1 MRARV
6 EDLLHYSP
14 AVVFVMAAAS
24 GPLPK
29 VAIVLVSLLAAA
41 VLLLRDAR
49 ARAVA
54 ILGALA
60 VSPPLLLATIWHS
73 SKLSFVH
80 RHPLGAVALAAAA
93 LVVVIA
99 LAVLIHRHPA
109 TLGAL
114 AVLAMPFRVSIGTAG
129 GTSNLLIP
137 LYLVVGAGSLAAAV
151 PALRGRTVLGGDTG
165 RQPGWLERLLALYL
179 VIYAVQA
186 TYSPGAG
193 FQQAVQNMGFFYVPF
208 TLLYAALVRL
218 RWTPRLLRSCVQIV
232 AVLAVVFA
240 GVAFIEYATK
250 TTFLSEKLAEQ
261 NQLYVYF
268 VVNSVFFD
276 PNIFGRFLALA
287 MVALATLLLYERPA
301 REQLAVG
308 AVLVALWAALVLSFS
323 RASMVALLVGL
334 AVLAANKWQLTRAL
348 VAAAVVVVIG
358 AAAVAI
364 SPTTF
369 GINQGFNGVSAGR
382 GSVLSG
388 GVRLFRDRPLWGF
401 GSGSFQAAY
410 RAHHLSSGTL
420 TASHTTAVT
429 IAAEQGLVGELAYLA
444 LVLVAIV
451 GLLRGARA
459 DPARAAIAAAFVAL
473 VVHTELYADF
483 LEDPFTWVLLG
494 IGFALARAPGRAP
507 EPAAEPAVRVAAVPA

>member
-1 MRARV
+1 MIV
-6 EDLLHYSP
+6 L
-14 AVVFVMAAAS
+14 AAAS

-29 VAIVLVSLLAAA
+29 LGIVLISFLAAA
-41 VLLLRDAR
+41 VLLARDGK

-54 ILGALA
+54 TLGALA

-80 RHPLGAVALAAAA
+80 RHPLVAIALAAAA
-93 LVVVIA
+93 LAVAIV
-99 LAVLIHRHPA
+99 LAVAMFRRPA
-109 TLGAL
+109 LLGAL
-114 AVLAMPFRVSIGTAG
+114 AVLALPFRISIGTTG

-151 PALRGRTVLGGDTG
+151 PALRGRSGLGSDSQ
-165 RQPGWLERLLALYL
+165 RQPGWVERLLALYL
-179 VIYAVQA
+179 VLYAVQA
-186 TYSPGAG
+186 TYAPATG
-193 FQQAVQNMGFFYVPF
+193 FQHAVQNMGFFYVPF
-208 TLLYAALVRL
+208 TLLYSILVRL
-218 RWTPRLLRSCVQIV
+218 RWTPRLLRSCLQIV
-232 AVLAVVFA
+232 AVLAVAFA
-240 GVAFIEYATK
+240 GIAFIEYATK

-276 PNIFGRFLALA
+276 PNIFGRFLALSMVVLA
-287 MVALATLLLYERPA
+287 MLLLYERPA
-301 REQLAVG
+301 REQLAVS
-308 AVLVALWAALVLSFS
+308 AVLVVLWAALVLSYS

-348 VAAAVVVVIG
+348 VAAAAVVVIG

-369 GINQGFNGVSAGR
+369 GLNQGLNGVSAGR

-388 GVRLFRDRPLWGF
+388 GLRLFRDRPLWGF
-401 GSGSFQAAY
+401 GSGSFQDAY
-410 RAHHLSSGTL
+410 QTHHLSSGTL

-429 IAAEQGLVGELAYLA
+429 IAAEQGLIGELAYLA

-483 LEDPFTWVLLG
+483 LEDPFTWALLG
-494 IGFALARAPGRAP
+494 IGFSLARAAGRVP
-507 EPAAEPAVRVAAVPA
+507 EPEAEPAMRVAAVPA

>member
-1 MRARV
+1 MIV
-6 EDLLHYSP
+6 L
-14 AVVFVMAAAS
+14 AAAS

-29 VAIVLVSLLAAA
+29 LGIVVVSFLAAA
-41 VLLLRDAR
+41 VLLTRDDR
-49 ARAVA
+49 ARAGA
-54 ILGALA
+54 ILATLA

-73 SKLSFVH
+73 SKISFVH
-80 RHPLGAVALAAAA
+80 RHPLVAVVLAGAA
-93 LVVVIA
+93 LVVVAI
-99 LAVLIHRHPA
+99 LAVLIDRRPA
-109 TLGAL
+109 LLGAL
-114 AVLAMPFRVSIGTAG
+114 AVVAMPFRISIGAAG

-151 PALRGRTVLGGDTG
+151 PVLRGRQVLHSDSW

-179 VIYAVQA
+179 VLYAVQA
-186 TYSPGAG
+186 AYAPAGG
-193 FQQAVQNMGFFYVPF
+193 FQHAVQNMGFFYVPF
-208 TLLYAALVRL
+208 ALLFSLLSRL
-218 RWTPRLLRSCVQIV
+218 QWTPRLLRSCLQII

-240 GVAFIEYATK
+240 AVGFIEYATK

-268 VVNSVFFD
+268 VVNSLFFD

-287 MVALATLLLYERPA
+287 MVALATLLLYQRPP
-301 REQLAVG
+301 REQLAASV
-308 AVLVALWAALVLSFS
+308 VLALSWAALVLSFS
-323 RASMVALLVGL
+323 RASMIALLVGL
-334 AVLAANKWQLTRAL
+334 AVLAANKWRLTRAL
-348 VAAAVVVVIG
+348 VAAGVVVLIG

-369 GINQGFNGVSAGR
+369 GLNQGFNGVSAGR

-388 GVRLFRDRPLWGF
+388 GLRLFRDRPLWGF
-401 GSGSFQAAY
+401 GSGSFQDAY

-429 IAAEQGLVGELAYLA
+429 IAAEQGLIGELVYLA

-483 LEDPFTWVLLG
+483 FEDPFAWALLG
-494 IGFALARAPGRAP
+494 AGFALARAPGRVAQA
-507 EPAAEPAVRVAAVPA
+507 ETAPAARVAAVPA

>member
-1 MRARV
+1 V
-6 EDLLHYSP
+6 IVL
-14 AVVFVMAAAS
+14 AAAS

-41 VLLLRDAR
+41 VLLVRDDR
-49 ARAVA
+49 TRAVA
-54 ILGALA
+54 ILGALV

-73 SKLSFVH
+73 SKLAFVH
-80 RHPLGAVALAAAA
+80 RHPLGAVALAAVAV
-93 LVVVIA
+93 VVVIA
-99 LAVLIHRHPA
+99 LAVVMDRRPA
-109 TLGAL
+109 MLGAL
-114 AVLAMPFRVSIGTAG
+114 AMLAMPFRVSIGTAG

-151 PALRGRTVLGGDTG
+151 PALRGRSVLGGDSG

-186 TYSPGAG
+186 TYAPGSG

-208 TLLYAALVRL
+208 TLLYSVLVRL
-218 RWTPRLLRSCVQIV
+218 HWTPRLLRSCLQIV
-232 AVLAVVFA
+232 AALAVAFA
-240 GVAFIEYATK
+240 AVGFIEYATK

-287 MVALATLLLYERPA
+287 MVALATLLLYQRPA
-301 REQLAVG
+301 REQLTAS
-308 AVLVALWAALVLSFS
+308 AVLVVLWAALVLSFS
-323 RASMVALLVGL
+323 RASMIALLVGL

-348 VAAAVVVVIG
+348 VAAAAVVVIG

-369 GINQGFNGVSAGR
+369 GLNQGLNGVSAGR

-388 GVRLFRDRPLWGF
+388 GLRLFRDRPVWGF
-401 GSGSFQAAY
+401 GSGSFQDAY
-410 RAHHLSSGTL
+410 QAHHLSSGTL

-429 IAAEQGLVGELAYLA
+429 VAAEQGLIGELAYLA

-459 DPARAAIAAAFVAL
+459 DPARAAVAAAFVAL

-494 IGFALARAPGRAP
+494 IGFALARAPDRV
-507 EPAAEPAVRVAAVPA
+507 PAAERAPGARVAAVPA

>member
-1 MRARV
+1 VIA
-6 EDLLHYSP
+6 L
-14 AVVFVMAAAS
+14 AAAS

-29 VAIVLVSLLAAA
+29 LGVVLVSLLAAA
-41 VLLLRDAR
+41 VLLARNDR

-80 RHPLGAVALAAAA
+80 RHPLLAVGLGVVAFLVVVVLAVVIDRRPAIFGA
-93 LVVVIA
+93 LVVLA
-99 LAVLIHRHPA
+99 L
-109 TLGAL
+109 
-114 AVLAMPFRVSIGTAG
+114 PFRISIGTAG

-137 LYLVVGAGSLAAAV
+137 LYLVVGAGSFAAAV
-151 PALRGRTVLGGDTG
+151 PALRGRRVLGIDSA
-165 RQPGWLERLLALYL
+165 RPPGWVERLLALYL
-179 VIYAVQA
+179 VLYAVQA
-186 TYSPGAG
+186 TYAPSEG
-193 FQQAVQNMGFFYVPF
+193 FQHALQNMGFFYVPF
-208 TLLYAALVRL
+208 TLLYSVLTRL
-218 RWTPRLLRSCVQIV
+218 QWTPRLLRTCLQIV

-240 GVAFIEYATK
+240 VVGFIEYATK
-250 TTFLSEKLAEQ
+250 TTFLSSKLAQQ

-287 MVALATLLLYERPA
+287 MVALAMLLLYDRQP
-301 REQLAVG
+301 RVQLGVSG
-308 AVLVALWAALVLSFS
+308 VLVVLWVALVLSFS

-334 AVLAANKWQLTRAL
+334 AVLAAVKWRLTRAL
-348 VAAAVVVVIG
+348 VVAAAVVVIG
-358 AAAVAI
+358 GAAVAI

-369 GINQGFNGVSAGR
+369 GLNQGFNGVSAGR

-388 GVRLFRDRPLWGF
+388 GLRLFRDRPLWGF

-429 IAAEQGLVGELAYLA
+429 ISAEQGLIGELVYLA

-473 VVHTELYADF
+473 VVHTELYAAF
-483 LEDPFTWVLLG
+483 LEDPFSWVLLG
-494 IGFALARAPGRAP
+494 IGFSLARAPDRVPA
-507 EPAAEPAVRVAAVPA
+507 PAAAPAMRVAAVPA